1 MADITTAK
9 EAATTYSI
17 RVSREVVRPK
27 TAQKKSPI
35 GGNRNRLKK
44 KSVKIEYSLIIQG
57 FERNV
62 NMFLKLNEQQAEII
76 ITALLKE
83 IEDLKAEMFLLKK
96 SDADREGKK
105 SDE

>member
-1 MADITTAK
+1 MADITTVK

-17 RVSREVVRPK
+17 PANREAVPQK

>member
-1 MADITTAK
+1 MTATEVVTTF
-9 EAATTYSI
+9 SI
-17 RVSREVVRPK
+17 RAKREAVRPK
-27 TAQKKSPI
+27 TAQKKSAI

-96 SDADREGKK
+96 ADADREGKK

>member
-17 RVSREVVRPK
+17 RVSREAVRPK

-35 GGNRNRLKK
+35 GCHRKRLKK

>member
-1 MADITTAK
+1 M
-9 EAATTYSI
+9 I
-17 RVSREVVRPK
+17 RVSREVVPQK

-76 ITALLKE
+76 ITVLLKE

>member
-9 EAATTYSI
+9 EAVTTYSI
-17 RVSREVVRPK
+17 RASREVVPQK

>member
-1 MADITTAK
+1 MTATEVVTTFSIRAK
-9 EAATTYSI
+9 REAA
-17 RVSREVVRPK
+17 REK

-35 GGNRNRLKK
+35 GGNRNRKKK
-44 KSVKIEYSLIIQG
+44 KSVKLEYSLIIQG